1 MGIDILLYDDIFD
14 KMADNRGEATVR
26 APAKLTR
33 KKISTTVSPETL
45 RYLEELI
52 DRGEAYTLAEAI
64 DLLVERLRS
73 AENRERLERDTAAYF
88 DQLSPEAAKEEGSLG
103 AALASS
109 ARGTDFD
116 RER

>member
-73 AENRERLERDTAAYF
+73 AENTATYF
-88 DQLSPEAAKEEGSLG
+88 DQLSPDAAKEEGSLG